1 MASSTSYQASDYTEK
16 ELIEDILGLNDPTDN
31 ELEARINQL
40 IQKYTKDVP
49 SNNEKLLYNFF
60 NDVYD
65 RFFESEETQNQGI
78 VDDASDSI
86 EEEYDEEPEKYTMT
100 NTTSNGT
107 PIRLNKEGTN
117 LEDTSNINA
126 GANNISVTKQVDLI
140 RGKVNPL
147 LLQTI
152 RRVISIDSQYRP
164 NPGDTLPAEFT
175 FNLSDPLRD
184 VVSLKLYSIGIP
196 YTWYTVND
204 NFGSNFF
211 FIQGN
216 APGITSDNY
225 KFQISIPTG
234 NYSASDLITTI
245 NTDLKDKL
253 INTNSSI
260 ANGFDMSFGNTS
272 ITYNPNR
279 SRSTLNL
286 DFSKTHTE
294 SSYDFT
300 FSTWTSPIDLTEND
314 NVNIDNAGERF
325 KSIPGFLGFN
335 HQNYNLN
342 SFRSAR
348 TIPQTAND
356 PNNDYYVDTGSDT
369 SNNYFQIIHYC
380 GTDSTT
386 FSPPYSSSSTIKN
399 RFMVQLPSDLSGNH
413 KRSEIIQGLSNVL
426 TSSEF
431 LKNSNIV
438 QLDINDISQN
448 NNGESYFD
456 LTLNF
461 DRTYEPLTQ
470 YSKMHIEFP
479 DEAALN
485 IIDTSR
491 IWVGD
496 LSACFGFSDLSYN
509 NGEIFGESDPV
520 GHDSTNPTVRY
531 IMESDLP
538 YYEIRCIRPDFDVSE
553 NNFAVA
559 LGGIV
564 PANAQATNK
573 TSLTLDKD
581 LSNNKLVADISYT
594 QPVLVKALTDSM
606 KALQK
611 ISITAN
617 EPTGVIDPSSEFFE
631 TNDTDINFRL
641 ALKKSFTSDNYR
653 ADLSYNSDPTDPTDI
668 SYSFLQ
674 LRSPFGEVA
683 TNLRG
688 LDLSQNMS
696 NIGNQNIFTNS
707 FNVTNRPQVQI
718 DISNSFVLKVSPKDN
733 SGNQHVPPYIINI
746 QDYFDLSYNILGE
759 PDIAGT
765 YTKHGTD
772 GIIRYDVSYNGTYDI
787 SFNSFTQVGGNN
799 VIQFVNSDSDIVA
812 PNSVPIPPYLQLPGF
827 FNYMFDNFKR
837 DGKNPL
843 QGTKLEIRQTSSTET
858 GEKVDTIDIS
868 FVIVANEDLS
878 TNDYEIQFFDPT
890 NMPNSPGTIS
900 HNFYTDETNPTVGTR
915 NQNFWIGDLLF
926 DPSFVD
932 VSGIRL
938 DDIYETTTNSDGK
951 IKPFIE
957 VNEFTEAE
965 TTIENTV
972 TTNNTLTEQRRQ
984 PVITIDTIV
993 INNNNNQFIIN
1004 ANEEGVNNNE
1014 NNFTI
1019 TVPNAT
1025 YRRNELITAL
1035 NEELS
1040 YSPLTIRNSEFVL
1053 QFEIIQNNGV
1063 EQSKLSIRGYKYFNI
1078 EDLKITFYD
1087 GNAFAECYAGVSS
1100 IRSATSDA
1108 TLGWLMGFRNKL
1120 IYELNDTTIKNY
1132 QMASGNN
1139 ALSIEGDSVVTTDL
1153 YNKLFI
1159 VLDDYNQSRLNDG
1172 LITNITNEDNIAL
1185 PSYATRNRL
1194 ICDPVTGQVSNDLNQ
1209 NINGNVL
1216 TENRI
1221 QAATAISQETTNS
1234 ASRQGGKGPFAK
1246 DVFAVIPIKTNALN
1260 PGQVYTEFG
1269 GTLQN
1274 QERIYF
1280 GPVNISRMSV
1290 KLMTDRGDVV
1300 DLNNADWTFSLIAE
1314 QLYQS
1319 STT

>member
-16 ELIEDILGLNDPTDN
+16 ELIEDILGLKEPTDN

-49 SNNEKLLYNFF
+49 SNNEQMLYDFF

-86 EEEYDEEPEKYTMT
+86 EDEYTETPEDYTMT
-100 NTTSNGT
+100 NTTSDDT
-107 PIRLNKEGTN
+107 PTRLNKEGTN
-117 LEDTSNINA
+117 ETSNINA
-126 GANNISVTKQVDLI
+126 GANNIRVTKQVDLI
-140 RGKVNPL
+140 KGKVNPL

-260 ANGFDMSFGNTS
+260 ANGFDMSFGNTN

-279 SRSTLNL
+279 SRSTMNL

-300 FSTWTSPIDLTEND
+300 FSTWTSPTDQNEND

-356 PNNDYYVDTGSDT
+356 PSNNYYVDTGSDT

-386 FSPPYSSSSTIKN
+386 FSPPYSSSSIIKN

-413 KRSEIIQGLSNVL
+413 KRSEIIQGLNNVL

-431 LKNSNIV
+431 LKNSSIV
-438 QLDINDISQN
+438 QQDINDISQN

-456 LTLNF
+456 LRLNF

-479 DEAALN
+479 DEAN

-520 GHDSTNPTVRY
+520 RHDSTDPTVTY
-531 IMESDLP
+531 TMGPYLP

-564 PANAQATNK
+564 PTNAQATNK
-573 TSLTLDKD
+573 TSLALDKD

-594 QPVLVKALTDSM
+594 HPLLVKALTDSM

-631 TNDTDINFRL
+631 TIDTDTNFRL

-653 ADLSYNSDPTDPTDI
+653 ADLSYNSAPTDT

-674 LRSPFGEVA
+674 LRPSGKV
-683 TNLRG
+683 NKRG

-696 NIGNQNIFTNS
+696 NIGNQNIYTNS
-707 FNVTNRPQVQI
+707 FVVTGTNEVQI

-746 QDYFDLSYNILGE
+746 QDYFDLSYDE
-759 PDIAGT
+759 YGT
-765 YTKHGTD
+765 NGTQTKHGTD
-772 GIIRYDVSYNGTYDI
+772 GKIRYDVSYNGTYGI
-787 SFNSFTQVGGNN
+787 SFDSFTQVDGNN
-799 VIQFVNSDSDIVA
+799 MIQFANSDSNIPA

-843 QGTKLEIRQTSSTET
+843 QGTKLEIQQTSSIVN
-858 GEKVDTIDIS
+858 GNQKVDTIDIS

-890 NMPNSPGTIS
+890 NMPNSPGDIS
-900 HNFYTDETNPTVGTR
+900 HNFYTDEANPTVDSR
-915 NQNFWIGDLLF
+915 NPNFWIGDLLF

-957 VNEFTEAE
+957 VNEFTEVE

-972 TTNNTLTEQRRQ
+972 TTNNTLTERRTQ

-1014 NNFTI
+1014 NDFTI
-1019 TVPNAT
+1019 TFPNRT
-1025 YRRNELITAL
+1025 YRRDELIDAL
-1035 NEELS
+1035 NTELS
-1040 YSPLTIRNSEFVL
+1040 YSPLTIRNSEFIL
-1053 QFEIIQNNGV
+1053 KFEIIQNNGV
-1063 EQSKLSIRGYKYFNI
+1063 EQSKLSISGYKYFNV

-1120 IYELNDTTIKNY
+1120 IYQLNDTTIKNY

-1194 ICDPVTGQVSNDLNQ
+1194 ICDPVTGEVTNDLNQ
-1209 NINGNVL
+1209 IINGNVL

-1234 ASRQGGKGPFAK
+1234 VSRQGGKGPFAK
-1246 DVFAVIPIKTNALN
+1246 DVFAVIPIKTNSLN

-1300 DLNNADWTFSLIAE
+1300 DLNGADWTFSLIAE

>member
-16 ELIEDILGLNDPTDN
+16 ELIEDILGLNDPNDN

-49 SNNEKLLYNFF
+49 SNNEQMLYDFF

-86 EEEYDEEPEKYTMT
+86 EEEYTETPENYTMT
-100 NTTSNGT
+100 NTTSDDT

-126 GANNISVTKQVDLI
+126 GANNIRVTKQVDLI

-300 FSTWTSPIDLTEND
+300 FSTWTSPIDPTEND

-386 FSPPYSSSSTIKN
+386 FSPPYSSSSIIKN
-399 RFMVQLPSDLSGNH
+399 RFMVELPSDLSGNH
-413 KRSEIIQGLSNVL
+413 KRSEIVQGLNNVL

-438 QLDINDISQN
+438 QRDINDISQN

-461 DRTYEPLTQ
+461 DRTYEPLTP

-520 GHDSTNPTVRY
+520 GHDSTNPTVKY
-531 IMESDLP
+531 TMESDLP
-538 YYEIRCIRPDFDVSE
+538 YYEIRCIRPGFDVSE

-559 LGGIV
+559 LGGSV

-573 TSLTLDKD
+573 TSLALDED
-581 LSNNKLVADISYT
+581 LSNNKLVANTSYT
-594 QPVLVKALTDSM
+594 HPLLIKALTDSM

-653 ADLSYNSDPTDPTDI
+653 ADLSYNSDPTDI

-674 LRSPFGEVA
+674 LISPIGEVA

-707 FNVTNRPQVQI
+707 FNVTNRPEVQI

-733 SGNQHVPPYIINI
+733 SGNQQVPPYIINI
-746 QDYFDLSYNILGE
+746 HDYLDLSYNENGQLVSN
-759 PDIAGT
+759 GT
-765 YTKHGTD
+765 HTKHGTD
-772 GIIRYDVSYNGTYDI
+772 GTIGYDVSYNGITYDI
-787 SFNSFTQVGGNN
+787 SFDSFTQVNGNN
-799 VIQFVNSDSDIVA
+799 VIQFANSNNIVA

-843 QGTKLEIRQTSSTET
+843 QGTKLEIQQTSSIEFD
-858 GEKVDTIDIS
+858 EQVDTIDIS

-900 HNFYTDETNPTVGTR
+900 HNFYTDEANPTVDTR

-951 IKPFIE
+951 IKPFVE
-957 VNEFTEAE
+957 VNEFTEVE
-965 TTIENTV
+965 TSIENTV

-1025 YRRNELITAL
+1025 YRRNDLMTAL

-1040 YSPLTIRNSEFVL
+1040 YSPLTIRNSEFIL

-1063 EQSKLSIRGYKYFNI
+1063 EQSKLSISGYKYFNV

-1221 QAATAISQETTNS
+1221 QAATAISQETANS
-1234 ASRQGGKGPFAK
+1234 SSRQGGKGPFAK